1 MNTNTVYIALGT
13 NIGERQKNIQLAI
26 QAIQSQV
33 RLLAQSSVYQ
43 TAPVGYLDQA
53 DFLNQVIKVE
63 TQRTPET
70 LLWFLKEQERDM
82 GRMKTFRDGP
92 RVIDL
97 DILFFNELELEL
109 PDLQIPHPRLHER
122 AFVLVPLSEIAPEF
136 VHPILKLSVSQLL
149 AKVGSEGVTR
159 YRP

>member
-1 MNTNTVYIALGT
+1 
-13 NIGERQKNIQLAI
+13 
-26 QAIQSQV
+26 
-33 RLLAQSSVYQ
+33 
-43 TAPVGYLDQA
+43 
-53 DFLNQVIKVE
+53 
-63 TQRTPET
+63 
-70 LLWFLKEQERDM
+70 M